1 VFGFGIADDRLELFH
16 GRRLDG
22 RLMAAKAGQWT
33 GEKRL
38 SLALQGGGS
47 HGAFT
52 WGVLDAILEDGRLD
66 IEAITG
72 TSAGAMNAVVLAQGM
87 LEGGR
92 EGARKRLED
101 FWRSISDESSLPA
114 PVRGIVDQ
122 FFGAWPLDANPFQ
135 PFLDAVSHYTSPYA
149 INPLNINPLRDHL
162 LRVVDFEKVQACK
175 PIKLFVA
182 ATNVESG
189 HVAIFERPHLTVD
202 HVLASA
208 CLPMIFQSVMIDGA
222 PYWDGGYL
230 GNPAIFPLFYKTACP
245 DIMIVQINP
254 IERKGVP
261 RSAAE
266 IQNRLNEITFNGALL
281 GELRAIDFVNRLV
294 DSGKLSREAYMRPFM
309 HRIDGA
315 EPLKA
320 FNSASRMSTKWS
332 FLQELRDIGAA
343 AAKSWLAVNYDAI
356 GKSGTLDLR
365 VAYSALAPNGNA
377 KPSKS

>member
-1 VFGFGIADDRLELFH
+1 
-16 GRRLDG
+16 
-22 RLMAAKAGQWT
+22 MAKRMSHWT
-33 GEKRL
+33 GEKRI

-66 IEAITG
+66 IDAITG

-87 LEGGR
+87 LEKGR
-92 EGARKRLED
+92 EGARERLSD

-114 PVRGIVDQ
+114 PVRGIIDQ

-135 PFLDAVSHYTSPYA
+135 PFLDAVSHYASPYT

-162 LRVVDFEKVQACK
+162 LRVVDFEKVQACRE
-175 PIKLFVA
+175 IQLFVA

-208 CLPMIFQSVMIDGA
+208 CLPMVFQAVEIDGV
-222 PYWDGGYL
+222 PYWDGGYM

-254 IERKGVP
+254 IQRKGVP

-266 IQNRLNEITFNGALL
+266 IQNRLNEITFNGAMM

-294 DSGKLSREAYMRPFM
+294 DAGKLSRDDYMRPYM

-315 EPLKA
+315 DPLKQ
-320 FNSASRMSTKWS
+320 FNSASRLSTKWS
-332 FLQELRDIGAA
+332 FLQELRDIGSA
-343 AAKSWLAVNYDAI
+343 AAKSWLAVHYDAI
-356 GKSGTLDLR
+356 GERGTLDLR
-365 VAYSALAPNGNA
+365 MAYSSLAATGTA
-377 KPSKS
+377 RPSKP

>member
-1 VFGFGIADDRLELFH
+1 
-16 GRRLDG
+16 
-22 RLMAAKAGQWT
+22 MAAHAGAWT
-33 GEKRL
+33 GEKRI

-87 LEGGR
+87 LENGR
-92 EGARKRLED
+92 DGARQRLED
-101 FWRSISDESSLPA
+101 FWRSISDESALPG

-122 FFGAWPLDANPFQ
+122 FFGAWPLAANPFQ
-135 PFLDAVSHYTSPYA
+135 PFLDAVSHYASPYA

-162 LRVVDFEKVQACK
+162 VRVVDFEKVQACK
-175 PIKLFVA
+175 QIKLFVA
-182 ATNVESG
+182 ATNVETG
-189 HVAIFERPHLTVD
+189 HVAIFERPGLTVD

-208 CLPMIFQSVMIDGA
+208 CLPMIFQAVEIDGA

-254 IERKGVP
+254 IQREGVP
-261 RSAAE
+261 RTAAE
-266 IQNRLNEITFNGALL
+266 IQNRLNEITFNGAMM

-294 DSGKLSREAYMRPFM
+294 DSGKLSRDAYMRPFM

-320 FNSASRMSTKWS
+320 FDSASRLSTKWS
-332 FLQELRDIGAA
+332 FLQELRDIGRA
-343 AAKSWLAVNYDAI
+343 AAKSWLVAHYDEI
-356 GKSGTLDLR
+356 GVRATLDLR
-365 VAYSALAPNGNA
+365 MAYSSLAPNGNA
-377 KPSKS
+377 RHASP